1 MKQDFTLL
9 TSFINIKWELN
20 EQTQVGVKRSDS
32 SLNSNN
38 EHNIPKVLTGFSSQF
53 DKLPHFPSAVA

>member
-20 EQTQVGVKRSDS
+20 EQTQVGVKRADS

-38 EHNIPKVLTGFSSQF
+38 EHNIPKVLTGFSTLKSI
-53 DKLPHFPSAVA
+53 